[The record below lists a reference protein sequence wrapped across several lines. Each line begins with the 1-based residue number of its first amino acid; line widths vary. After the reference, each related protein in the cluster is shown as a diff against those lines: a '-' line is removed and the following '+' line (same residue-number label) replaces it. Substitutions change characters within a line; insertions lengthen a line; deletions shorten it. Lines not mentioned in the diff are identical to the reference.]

1 MPISPG
7 SKWGEEIVP
16 PTAIRS
22 FGSDRELGTA
32 LRDNSLNSQ
41 PQGALHLVSDDFRSL
56 LGLKELTKRTTAIKI
71 RIDALAISYTDK
83 HGGTHQDVCIGSL
96 HIGRPLRG
104 TLNIV
109 TNTGWW
115 RGHDIAPRAHP
126 NDGKLDIVEVAR
138 TMTARQRITAW
149 RRSLVGTHLPHPNIA
164 YSQSDFYS
172 WSGKL
177 SNLTVDGEKLG
188 KVSHVQCRVQSD
200 CTEIMV

>member
-96 HIGRPLRG
+96 HGPPPAHQNRCTHVGPKPRSPTAHSGAVFPQVPSGREHTRPPPPHRPVLAAVASSPACGATTRG
-104 TLNIV
+104 
-109 TNTGWW
+109 
-115 RGHDIAPRAHP
+115 
-126 NDGKLDIVEVAR
+126 
-138 TMTARQRITAW
+138 RQG
-149 RRSLVGTHLPHPNIA
+149 LH
-164 YSQSDFYS
+164 
-172 WSGKL
+172 
-177 SNLTVDGEKLG
+177 
-188 KVSHVQCRVQSD
+188 
-200 CTEIMV
+200 